1 MPENTAKRT
10 AGRTTGR
17 IRLTDANASRF
28 RPGAAEYTVRD
39 TKTPGL
45 GVRIKPSGYRVWV
58 YHGSA
63 AGSPRRHSLGPV
75 GLKTVEDARRECLEL
90 QLRDQTG
97 EASDETVK
105 VAVPKFC
112 DFVEGEWKTARYDHL
127 KPSGRKSVDSAL
139 KTQLLPNF
147 GILPLDRITRSRV
160 NRWFD
165 QYSQSAPGGANRTI
179 DTLSGILNHA
189 IVCGHIAINPTRG
202 VRRNPGQKMTR
213 FLSREEICRLHAVL
227 DACVAERSV
236 YAPAADIIRLLLLTG
251 CRRGEIVNL
260 QWREVGEDILEL
272 VDSKTGPRTVFLSP
286 KAKAVINRQLR
297 SGSPWVF
304 PSPVNREKPRSAD
317 SVDRLWRMA
326 RKRAGIEDVRLHD
339 LRHSVASQAVL
350 NGVPLPVVAR
360 LLGHSQVS
368 MTLRYAHVADKEV
381 EAAAEKVGRV
391 IAGYCGISDP

>member
-10 AGRTTGR
+10 TGRTTRR

-45 GVRIKPSGYRVWV
+45 GVRVKPSGYRVWV

-63 AGSPRRHSLGPV
+63 AGSPRRHSLGPI
-75 GLKTVEDARRECLEL
+75 GLKTVEDARLECLEIGL
-90 QLRDQTG
+90 KEQISG
-97 EASDETVK
+97 APDETVK
-105 VAVPKFC
+105 MAVPKFR

-127 KPSGRKSVDSAL
+127 KPSGRKGVDSAL

-147 GILPLDRITRSRV
+147 GTLPLDRITRSRV

-165 QYSQSAPGGANRTI
+165 QYSRSAPGGANHAL

-189 IVCGHIAINPTRG
+189 IVCGHIAINSTRG
-202 VRRNPGQKMTR
+202 VRRNPRRKMTR
-213 FLSREEICRLHAVL
+213 FLSREEIRRLHAVL
-227 DACVAERSV
+227 DACVAERPV

-286 KAKAVINRQLR
+286 KAKAIIERQPR
-297 SGSPWVF
+297 SDSPWVF
-304 PSPVNREKPRSAD
+304 PSSVNREKPRSANGF
-317 SVDRLWRMA
+317 DRIWKLT

-381 EAAAEKVGRV
+381 EAAAQRVGRV
-391 IAGYCGISDP
+391 IANLCGISDP